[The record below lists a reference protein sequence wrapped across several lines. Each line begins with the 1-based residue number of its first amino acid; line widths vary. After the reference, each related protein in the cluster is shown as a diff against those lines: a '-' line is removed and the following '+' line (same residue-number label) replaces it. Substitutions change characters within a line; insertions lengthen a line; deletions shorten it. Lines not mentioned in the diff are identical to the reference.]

1 MLFSKLQRKPNY
13 FLSLPKKGENKW
25 SWKLFF
31 CSTVL
36 TKLIKMKHFTT
47 WKKGTRQ
54 SLLKERFSHKRHI
67 IRKWKLTNHFVFN
80 CRVRHLPV
88 EDFIDCL
95 LPPQIE
101 KEITGS
107 RLQLVLLSPT
117 MLQVLARN
125 SNTPVGRF
133 LHPDRVIAIML
144 GVRDAQILP
153 EHRNSLISFSQWIHL
168 EAKDHDL
175 EFVQTVLY
183 FSTQILQRSHKIKA
197 MTSSNASASIKLA
210 RSASNNCR
218 PSESTLFHVHPR
230 RVTEVNHLTNRR
242 FTEQMAVIKIGGFF
256 ALIWTSF
263 SNRTKVE
270 SWLYLKRRKVQ
281 ELPLKLP

>member
-1 MLFSKLQRKPNY
+1 M
-13 FLSLPKKGENKW
+13 
-25 SWKLFF
+25 
-31 CSTVL
+31 
-36 TKLIKMKHFTT
+36 
-47 WKKGTRQ
+47 
-54 SLLKERFSHKRHI
+54 
-67 IRKWKLTNHFVFN
+67 
-80 CRVRHLPV
+80 RHLPV

-101 KEITGS
+101 KEITAS

-117 MLQVLARN
+117 MLRVLARN
-125 SNTPVGRF
+125 SSTPVGRL

-197 MTSSNASASIKLA
+197 MTSSSSSTTASIKLA

-230 RVTEVNHLTNRR
+230 RVTEVNHH
-242 FTEQMAVIKIGGFF
+242 
-256 ALIWTSF
+256 
-263 SNRTKVE
+263 
-270 SWLYLKRRKVQ
+270 
-281 ELPLKLP
+281 